1 MSIDTPVTTIAHEQ
15 NEISR
20 ELNFTQLTTRYDP
33 ELSTIWC
40 WMHPTPRPCVNV
52 RLLDEVAL
60 LQTRLTTT
68 YNNQASDTVWP
79 FRHLILASKIPGIY
93 NLGGDLELF
102 KHCIN
107 NNDKE
112 LLKNYAHKCINL
124 LHQNINNLELPI
136 TLVALI
142 QGQALGGGLE
152 TALSCDV
159 IIAERGSQMGF
170 PEILF
175 NLFPGMGAYNMLAR
189 RTGPSLA
196 ERIILS
202 GRTYSAE
209 EFYDMGIVDV
219 LADAGDGEK
228 AVEKY
233 LSSQN
238 QSHNTIQAMKKIRQI
253 VHPITHESL
262 TEIVDIWVDA
272 ALAMSKQDMA
282 RLERLLFLQ
291 KGLKSQPSHLI
302 KPADKISRRG
312 DWRKT
317 DEIEFPLVTHLG
329 ENIPRNRRKGARRK
343 KNIKES
349 INAEDISEA

>member
-1 MSIDTPVTTIAHEQ
+1 MPGNAPVAEINHEQ
-15 NEISR
+15 NEINR

-33 ELSTIWC
+33 EMSTIWC

-52 RLLDEVAL
+52 RLLDEVSL
-60 LQTRLTTT
+60 LQAQLTTT
-68 YNNQASDTVWP
+68 YNNQDSDTVWP

-93 NLGGDLELF
+93 SLGGDLELF
-102 KHCIN
+102 RHCIN
-107 NNDKE
+107 NNDKATLE
-112 LLKNYAHKCINL
+112 DYAHKCINL

-136 TLVALI
+136 TMVALI

-159 IIAERGSQMGF
+159 IIAERGSQLGF

-175 NLFPGMGAYNMLAR
+175 NLFPGMGAYNLLAR
-189 RTGPSLA
+189 RIGPSLA

-202 GRTYSAE
+202 GKMYSAE
-209 EFYDMGIVDV
+209 EFYEMGIVDV

-238 QSHNTIQAMKKIRQI
+238 QSHNTIRAMKKIRQI

-262 TEIVDIWVDA
+262 AEIVDIWVDA
-272 ALAMSKQDMA
+272 AMSISKKDMA
-282 RLERLLFLQ
+282 RLERLLYLQ
-291 KGLKSQPSHLI
+291 KDMKSDQSHLVR
-302 KPADKISRRG
+302 PSNKISRRG
-312 DWRKT
+312 DWRKIE
-317 DEIEFPLVTHLG
+317 EIEFPLVTHLG
-329 ENIPRNRRKGARRK
+329 ENIVRNRRRKSRRK
-343 KNIKES
+343 
-349 INAEDISEA
+349 DEADELA